1 MKKFLMTLAALLC
14 CVMTTAVFTA
24 CGDED
29 TPTTY
34 RYQVALDKRSSQ
46 YVDQVLYNATEEKEV
61 LDALNQAI
69 KYDGTVYTH
78 YSEKQD
84 DLMKAACEAV
94 KKAYADKVPNSIYM
108 KFDLYRIDSEAGQ
121 SEMAEIIGS
130 YELGQAL
137 TKPYVTYSIV
147 TNHDEAYKALKTK
160 QASLDT
166 KVYEATFNTLKTLVG
181 LHTVV
186 TDTLSSGA
194 ISTKYYDQH
203 SVFEDH
209 FKDMFGNLYLDSENG
224 SNTIISYCDSVADS
238 HANDTLTVEAVV
250 AIQKTN
256 FLTNECADVWR
267 KTFQSNYHK

>member
-1 MKKFLMTLAALLC
+1 MKKFLMTLAALVC
-14 CVMTTAVFTA
+14 CVMTTAVFIA
-24 CGDED
+24 CDDED

-69 KYDGTVYTH
+69 KYDGTAYTH

>member
-1 MKKFLMTLAALLC
+1 MRNFLMTLAALVC

>member
-34 RYQVALDKRSSQ
+34 RYQIALDKRSSQ
-46 YVDQVLYNATEEKEV
+46 FVDQILYNATEEKEV

-108 KFDLYRIDSEAGQ
+108 KFDLYRIDSEGGN

>member
-14 CVMTTAVFTA
+14 CVMTTTVFTA

-34 RYQVALDKRSSQ
+34 RYQIALDKRSSQ
-46 YVDQVLYNATEEKEV
+46 FVDQILYNATEEKEV

-194 ISTKYYDQH
+194 ISTKYYDLH

>member
-1 MKKFLMTLAALLC
+1 MRKFLMTLAALVC

-46 YVDQVLYNATEEKEV
+46 YVDQVLYNATEEKDV

-194 ISTKYYDQH
+194 ISTKYYDLH

>member
-1 MKKFLMTLAALLC
+1 MKKFLMTLAALVC

-84 DLMKAACEAV
+84 DLMKTACEAV

-181 LHTVV
+181 IHMEV

-238 HANDTLTVEAVV
+238 HTNDTLTVEAVV

>member
-1 MKKFLMTLAALLC
+1 MRNFLMTLAALVC

-46 YVDQVLYNATEEKEV
+46 YVDQVLYNATEEKDV

-84 DLMKAACEAV
+84 DLMKAACEVV

>member
-1 MKKFLMTLAALLC
+1 MRNFLMTLAALVC

-194 ISTKYYDQH
+194 ISIKYYDQH

>member
-1 MKKFLMTLAALLC
+1 MKKFLMTLAALVC

-194 ISTKYYDQH
+194 ISIKYYDQH

>member
-1 MKKFLMTLAALLC
+1 MRKFLMTLAALVC

-34 RYQVALDKRSSQ
+34 RYQIALDKRSSQ

>member
-1 MKKFLMTLAALLC
+1 MKKFLMTLAALVC

-34 RYQVALDKRSSQ
+34 RYQIALDKRSSQ
-46 YVDQVLYNATEEKEV
+46 YVDQVLYNAMEEKEV

-194 ISTKYYDQH
+194 ISTKYYDLH

>member
-1 MKKFLMTLAALLC
+1 MRKFLMTLAALVC
-14 CVMTTAVFTA
+14 CVMTMAVFTA

-46 YVDQVLYNATEEKEV
+46 YVDQVLYNATEEKDV

>member
-1 MKKFLMTLAALLC
+1 MRKFLMTLAALVC

-46 YVDQVLYNATEEKEV
+46 FVDQVLYNATEEKEV

>member
-1 MKKFLMTLAALLC
+1 MRNFLMTLAALLC

-194 ISTKYYDQH
+194 ISTKYYDLH

>member
-1 MKKFLMTLAALLC
+1 MKKFLMTLAALVC

-108 KFDLYRIDSEAGQ
+108 KFDLYRIDSETGQ

-194 ISTKYYDQH
+194 ISTKYYDLH

>member
-1 MKKFLMTLAALLC
+1 MKKFLMTLAALVC

-34 RYQVALDKRSSQ
+34 RYQIALDKRSSQ
-46 YVDQVLYNATEEKEV
+46 YVDQVLYNATEEKDV

-108 KFDLYRIDSEAGQ
+108 KFDLYRIDSETGQ